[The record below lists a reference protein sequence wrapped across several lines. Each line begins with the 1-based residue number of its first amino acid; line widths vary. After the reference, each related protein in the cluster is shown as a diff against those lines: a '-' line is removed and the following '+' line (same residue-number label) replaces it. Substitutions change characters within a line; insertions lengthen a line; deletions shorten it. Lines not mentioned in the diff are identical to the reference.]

1 MVLKILTYVA
11 VSSALENQS
20 TTGPIL
26 EPLDQPLDQ
35 GRRVAVGIRLR
46 HCEFV

>member
-11 VSSALENQS
+11 VSSALEKHQS

-26 EPLDQPLDQ
+26 EPLDQ